1 MGSASTPKIGAVLL
15 AAGAGRRL
23 GGVAKALIRIN
34 GLSLA
39 QRHLLALREAGVD
52 TVVVVTGFEREAVQA
67 EASGLATHG
76 LATTL
81 AHNPGYAQGLAG
93 SVRIGL
99 AALGPGMDG
108 QGFDGI
114 LMALVDQPLIEA
126 CDLGALIAAF
136 GSRAGGHVVVPMVD
150 GTRGNPVMLDEWV
163 RARVL
168 ASAPPFAVRELIDRE
183 PALVHVWQTDNARF
197 VTDLDTREDLERLA
211 TLTGWRIELPPPGA
225 ATPA

>member
-1 MGSASTPKIGAVLL
+1 MGSASKPKIGAVLL

-76 LATTL
+76 LATTF

-126 CDLGALIAAF
+126 CDLAALIAVFA
-136 GSRAGGHVVVPMVD
+136 SRAGGHVLLPMIN
-150 GTRGNPVMLDEWV
+150 GTRGNPVMLDELV

-183 PALVHVWQTDNARF
+183 PALVHTWQTDNARF

-211 TLTGWRIELPPPGA
+211 SLTGWRIELPPPGA

>member
-1 MGSASTPKIGAVLL
+1 MGSASKPKIGAVLL

-52 TVVVVTGFEREAVQA
+52 TVVVVTGFEREAVEA
-67 EASGLATHG
+67 EARGLETA
-76 LATTL
+76 LAY
-81 AHNPGYAQGLAG
+81 NPGYAQGLAG

-99 AALGPGMDG
+99 AALSHGMDG
-108 QGFDGI
+108 QGFAGI

-126 CDLGALIAAF
+126 SDLAALIAAF
-136 GSRAGGHVVVPMVD
+136 ARRAGGHVLVPMVD
-150 GTRGNPVMLDEWV
+150 GRRGNPVMLDEWV

-168 ASAPPFAVRELIDRE
+168 ASAPPLAVRELIDRE
-183 PALVHVWQTDNARF
+183 PALVHTWQTDNARF

-211 TLTGWRIELPPPGA
+211 ALTGWRIELPPPGA